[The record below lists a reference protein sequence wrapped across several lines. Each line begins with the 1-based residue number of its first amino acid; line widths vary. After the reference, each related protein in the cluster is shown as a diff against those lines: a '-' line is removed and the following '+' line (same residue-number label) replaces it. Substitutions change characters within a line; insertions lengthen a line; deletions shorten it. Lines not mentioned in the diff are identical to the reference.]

1 MQPLS
6 EGGDQRRGA
15 GLSGREPLPRCR
27 AADIDLDPVELS
39 DAAKALGGDLRT
51 VAVEHFLQ
59 FAPCVYPAMRHADRL
74 AALARVM
81 ELSTYLN
88 YNKPAVINYARRRL
102 RGRAVSTSRAEGL
115 VNDIANIRMGKR
127 QRMRWSPRGAHRVVT
142 VRAAVLDGRLS
153 EGKLKAA

>member
-1 MQPLS
+1 MRVRETS
-6 EGGDQRRGA
+6 IGG
-15 GLSGREPLPRCR
+15 RC
-27 AADIDLDPVELS
+27 
-39 DAAKALGGDLRT
+39 DAAMS
-51 VAVEHFLQ
+51 VV
-59 FAPCVYPAMRHADRL
+59 
-74 AALARVM
+74 ARVM

-88 YNKPAVINYARRRL
+88 YYNKPAVINYARRRL

>member
-1 MQPLS
+1 MRVRETS
-6 EGGDQRRGA
+6 IGG
-15 GLSGREPLPRCR
+15 RCE
-27 AADIDLDPVELS
+27 AAMSV
-39 DAAKALGGDLRT
+39 
-51 VAVEHFLQ
+51 V
-59 FAPCVYPAMRHADRL
+59 
-74 AALARVM
+74 ARVM

-115 VNDIANIRMGKR
+115 VNDIANIRVGKR
-127 QRMRWSPRGAHRVVT
+127 QRMRWSPRGAHRVAT